1 MFGHFTTLCMKGLK
15 SVISIIV
22 NENQIAYVN
31 TRFINESRRLISD
44 VLEITNF
51 LDIEGLLT
59 TVDIEKAFDAINHSF
74 LTCVLK
80 KFGFGNEFRKWIQI
94 LIKNL
99 ESCVIN
105 GGKTTPYFKL
115 ERGTRLG
122 DPISAYLL

>member
-51 LDIEGLLT
+51 LDMEGLLM

-80 KFGFGNEFRKWIQI
+80 KIWFWQRISKMDT
-94 LIKNL
+94 NL
-99 ESCVIN
+99 NKKPGIVC
-105 GGKTTPYFKL
+105 Y
-115 ERGTRLG
+115 
-122 DPISAYLL
+122 